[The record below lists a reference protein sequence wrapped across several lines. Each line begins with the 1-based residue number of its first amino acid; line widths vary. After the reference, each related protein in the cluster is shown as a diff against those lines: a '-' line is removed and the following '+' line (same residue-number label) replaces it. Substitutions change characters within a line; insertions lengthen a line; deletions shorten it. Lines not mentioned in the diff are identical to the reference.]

1 MKLYYFIKDN
11 QRLGPLPLDQLLQN
25 GLQPSTLVWT
35 DGLTDWITA
44 DQVAELQPLFA
55 PAQPVAPVPP
65 AQPVMPEAPVQPE
78 ATVQPTAPVQ
88 PEAPQPA
95 APQYQQPQAV
105 PQPQYQQPAQP
116 QYQQPAQ
123 PQYQQP
129 AQPQYQQP
137 AQPQYQQPAQPQ
149 YQQPAQPQYQQPAQP
164 QYQQPYQ
171 QPQYQQPYQQPAVGG
186 QNLQNIFKIILYVL
200 LGLSALGGLI
210 TFIGAFSFFGGFF
223 KMPLLGLCQI
233 LSSAAVIGISVMS
246 IMRMAKNEK
255 FAFLTIAYFALGFIL
270 NLLGLIISSRYGGGV
285 FSFMIGLAGLAVAV
299 LASIPTDKIGDV
311 NSYKNL
317 LPEATQIDYVLLG
330 IYALLSIISLIYLI
344 IAL

>member
-11 QRLGPLPLDQLLQN
+11 QQLGPLPLDQLLQN
-25 GLQPSTLVWT
+25 GVQPSTLVWT

-44 DQVAELQPLFA
+44 DQVADLQPLFA
-55 PAQPVAPVPP
+55 PAQPA
-65 AQPVMPEAPVQPE
+65 MPEAPIQP
-78 ATVQPTAPVQ
+78 AASVQ
-88 PEAPQPA
+88 PEAPQPQYQQ
-95 APQYQQPQAV
+95 PQYQQPQYQ
-105 PQPQYQQPAQP
+105 QPQYQQPQYQQP
-116 QYQQPAQ
+116 QYQQPQYQQ
-123 PQYQQP
+123 PQYQ
-129 AQPQYQQP
+129 
-137 AQPQYQQPAQPQ
+137 
-149 YQQPAQPQYQQPAQP
+149 QPQYQQPAQP

-171 QPQYQQPYQQPAVGG
+171 QPAVGA

-210 TFIGAFSFFGGFF
+210 TFFGAFSFFGGYF
-223 KMPLLGLCQI
+223 KMPLLGLCQL
-233 LSSAAVIGISVMS
+233 LSSAAVIGISVIS
-246 IMRMAKNEK
+246 IMRMTKNEK
-255 FAFLTIAYFALGFIL
+255 FAFITIAYFALGVIL

-285 FSFMIGLAGLAVAV
+285 FSFVIGLAGLAVAV